1 MLIGTDH
8 RCPQCMTPAP
18 QAAAFCPQCHYD
30 MQEREIDPICLT
42 PGSLL
47 QGRYLIGNAIFSSRE
62 STIYVAYDQ
71 ELDAVVNVK
80 EFVPRQFVYRNA
92 YKELVPEEGC
102 DQLFADMRKEFL
114 NLHLTLSK
122 LRTLSSL
129 VQVYAVFEQNS
140 TAYAVLEHVKGMSL
154 RDYLSNNYGELS
166 WEVASPMFVKVM
178 KTLSRLHK
186 MGIIHHGISPETIWV
201 TPQSDMKIG
210 GFSISAYQQKNG
222 KVIPDLYAGYAAP
235 EQYDGLETCGPWTDV
250 YGLAAV
256 MYKTLTGTMPTESN
270 TRGFNDNLIP
280 PDILNSNVPKNVSI
294 AIMSALTLSP
304 KIRTQMMDDLFADVI
319 TPPRATTQY
328 SVEYVIN
335 EKLKKDREKDN
346 DEENDSKN
354 KPEARSRRYVFT
366 AMGITLCI
374 LLFASAVLIFFL
386 FSQNIF
392 G

>member
-1 MLIGTDH
+1 MLIGKDH
-8 RCPQCMTPAP
+8 RCPQCMTPIS

-30 MQEREIDPICLT
+30 MQAKEVDPICLP

-47 QGRYLIGNAIFSSRE
+47 QGRYLLGNAIFNSRE

-80 EFVPRQFVYRNA
+80 EFIPRQFVSRNSL
-92 YKELVPEEGC
+92 KELIPEKGF
-102 DQLFADMRKEFL
+102 DKTFADMKSEFL
-114 NLHLTLSK
+114 DLHLTLSK
-122 LRTLSSL
+122 LRTLSAL

-140 TAYAVLEHVKGMSL
+140 TAYAVLEHVQGMSL

-166 WEVASPMFVKVM
+166 WEIASPMFVKVM
-178 KTLSRLHK
+178 KALSRLHK
-186 MGIIHHGISPETIWV
+186 IGIIHHGISPETLWV
-201 TPQSDMKIG
+201 TPQNNMKIG
-210 GFSISAYQQKNG
+210 GFSISAYQQKNDR
-222 KVIPDLYAGYAAP
+222 VVPDLHAGYAAP
-235 EQYDGLETCGPWTDV
+235 EQYDELETCGPWTDV

-270 TRGFNDNLIP
+270 TRAFNDNLIP
-280 PDILNSNVPKNVSI
+280 PDILNSNVPKSVSI

-304 KIRTQMMDDLFADVI
+304 KIRTQLMDDLFADVI
-319 TPPRATTQY
+319 TPPRATSQY

-335 EKLKKDREKDN
+335 EKLKKDTEK
-346 DEENDSKN
+346 EKEKEQKN
-354 KPEARSRRYVFT
+354 KPEARSRKYVFT